1 MTSIDWIVAGVI
13 AISAL
18 IGLRRGLIGG
28 LLGLAGIVVGAY
40 LGAKLAPEF
49 LSDRESPYTPLVAL
63 GGAVML
69 VILFQSIASMAGRA
83 IRTSLFVLPPLRW
96 LDSLGGLVLGAI
108 AGAAIVW
115 VMGAVALH
123 LPGQRELREDVQRS
137 RILGEINAR
146 VPPSRLLDAI
156 ERVDPFLTI
165 RGPEANVAPPDPA
178 LLASPAVRAVR
189 DSVFRVTGSACGL
202 GVSGSGWAAAPNLV
216 VTNAHVVAGMKD
228 PRVDRRDGD
237 YRDAVVVA
245 FDVRDDI
252 AVLRV
257 AGLGATPLEAVTPV
271 AGQAVAI
278 LGYPESGPFR
288 AAAGRIG
295 QTSSVLTEGN
305 CVRAWPGQSQDHDA
319 ARGHPPRQLRRAG
332 GRHPWARADNRVC
345 LARRG
350 RRPGVWS
357 AGRAGPREAGRCAR
371 RRQGLGRPLRA
382 LRGSR
387 GRRGSRAG
395 AGTVPPGRR
404 LRPSARLLDQLTGR
418 RLTGLGRVR
427 PGRSQPFLYGLRHDD
442 ARDLVVDP
450 DRELQARH
458 RPDSDQQRDRRAS
471 AEVGEERVE
480 VAEVEQ
486 DLSHPELRAGL
497 ELALE
502 PLQLEVEVV
511 GRWLTAM
518 LTKNEV
524 GASIP
529 RPW

>member
-1 MTSIDWIVAGVI
+1 MTSIDWIVAGLI

-49 LSDRESPYTPLVAL
+49 LSGRESPYTPLVAL
-63 GGAVML
+63 GGAAVL
-69 VILFQSIASMAGRA
+69 VILFQSIASMAGSA

-146 VPPSRLLDAI
+146 IPPSRLLDAI

-257 AGLGATPLEAVTPV
+257 AGLGASPLEAVAPA

-278 LGYPESGPFR
+278 LGYPESGPFT

-295 QTSSVLTEGN
+295 QTSSVLTEDAYGRGPVNRRITTLRGDIRHGN
-305 CVRAWPGQSQDHDA
+305 SGGPAVDIRGHVQTTVFASRVGVDSQGYGVPTELVRAK
-319 ARGHPPRQLRRAG
+319 
-332 GRHPWARADNRVC
+332 
-345 LARRG
+345 LA
-350 RRPGVWS
+350 
-357 AGRAGPREAGRCAR
+357 
-371 RRQGLGRPLRA
+371 
-382 LRGSR
+382 
-387 GRRGSRAG
+387 
-395 AGTVPPGRR
+395 
-404 LRPSARLLDQLTGR
+404 
-418 RLTGLGRVR
+418 
-427 PGRSQPFLYGLRHDD
+427 D
-442 ARDLVVDP
+442 ARDGVSVSTGP
-450 DRELQARH
+450 CVR
-458 RPDSDQQRDRRAS
+458 
-471 AEVGEERVE
+471 
-480 VAEVEQ
+480 
-486 DLSHPELRAGL
+486 
-497 ELALE
+497 
-502 PLQLEVEVV
+502 
-511 GRWLTAM
+511 
-518 LTKNEV
+518 
-524 GASIP
+524 
-529 RPW
+529 